1 MPKREKKKL
10 KGHEWRHIENKKLV
24 YTVYFVLRLS
34 VVLMLVAQFF
44 NQNYENV
51 LLCVLTLVLF
61 MLPSAFERRLH
72 IDLPDTLEIIILL
85 FIYAAEILGEIQ
97 SYYTHYQGWDTML
110 HTMNGFLCAAIGF
123 ALVDI
128 LNREEKVSLH
138 LSPFFMAVTAFC
150 FSMTIGVLWEFF
162 EFGMDRFF
170 HMDMQRD
177 TVINAI
183 YSASLDVTRSNKVVA
198 VPGIQEVLV
207 NGESLGLGGYL
218 DIGLI
223 DTMKDLFV
231 NFIGAV
237 VFSVTG
243 FFYAKSKGKSRGA
256 ALSFVP
262 SRKTRAQ
269 DYLRQAQEENGVTQ
283 IERNMNGYALLFAE
297 IPADGAVS
305 DISDGFWIFVPD
317 LEAEKALNAQAGVTG
332 EGPMEL
338 RVVLRRTDDPN
349 SSASARVTSQT
360 LWTSFPE
367 LETLPQI
374 ALTGE
379 GVQQ

>member
-1 MPKREKKKL
+1 MPKRQKKKL
-10 KGHEWRHIENKKLV
+10 KGHEWRHIENKKLI
-24 YTVYFVLRLS
+24 YTVYFILRVS

-72 IDLPDTLEIIILL
+72 IDLPDTLEVIILL

-97 SYYTHYQGWDTML
+97 SYYTQFHGWDTML

-162 EFGMDRFF
+162 EFFMDWFF
-170 HMDMQRD
+170 GMDMQRD
-177 TVINAI
+177 TVVHVIH
-183 YSASLDVTRSNKVVA
+183 SAALDMTHSNKVITI
-198 VPGIQEVLV
+198 PDIQDVV
-207 NGESLGLGGYL
+207 INGESLGMGGYL

-231 NFIGAV
+231 NFIGAA
-237 VFSVTG
+237 VFSFTG
-243 FFYAKSKGKSRGA
+243 FFYAKSKGKKRTA
-256 ALSFVP
+256 AQGFVP
-262 SRKTRAQ
+262 SRKTADR
-269 DYLRQAQEENGVTQ
+269 DYLNQAREENGGQ
-283 IERNMNGYALLFAE
+283 
-297 IPADGAVS
+297 
-305 DISDGFWIFVPD
+305 
-317 LEAEKALNAQAGVTG
+317 
-332 EGPMEL
+332 
-338 RVVLRRTDDPN
+338 
-349 SSASARVTSQT
+349 
-360 LWTSFPE
+360 PE
-367 LETLPQI
+367 D
-374 ALTGE
+374 
-379 GVQQ
+379 

>member
-1 MPKREKKKL
+1 MPKQKKKQL
-10 KGHEWRHIENKKLV
+10 KGHEWRHVENKRLV

-34 VVLMLVAQFF
+34 VVGMLIAQFF

-85 FIYAAEILGEIQ
+85 FIYAAEILGEI
-97 SYYTHYQGWDTML
+97 SDYYIHFPYWDTML

-162 EFGMDRFF
+162 EFSMDQWLLF
-170 HMDMQRD
+170 DMQKD
-177 TVINAI
+177 TVVNTISTVNLDPRHGTKAI
-183 YSASLDVTRSNKVVA
+183 IVS
-198 VPGIQEVLV
+198 GIQDVILVLED
-207 NGESLGLGGYL
+207 GTQMPLGLGGYL
-218 DIGLI
+218 DVGII

-237 VFSVTG
+237 VFSTIG
-243 FFYAKSKGKSRGA
+243 YFYVKGRGKGNFA
-256 ALSFVP
+256 TRFIP
-262 SRKTRAQ
+262 RFQRKPA
-269 DYLRQAQEENGVTQ
+269 AQEENVQNCQKTDSTPAQ
-283 IERNMNGYALLFAE
+283 KAE
-297 IPADGAVS
+297 
-305 DISDGFWIFVPD
+305 
-317 LEAEKALNAQAGVTG
+317 
-332 EGPMEL
+332 
-338 RVVLRRTDDPN
+338 
-349 SSASARVTSQT
+349 
-360 LWTSFPE
+360 
-367 LETLPQI
+367 
-374 ALTGE
+374 
-379 GVQQ
+379 